1 MKGFLLDD
9 PTLPGACEELLLAT
23 RRIRALPEEG
33 GRGLK
38 GGWLAGGPF
47 KEHRRYVPGDE
58 PRRVDWHAYART
70 GELFVKVFEA
80 DRGKVLPL
88 LLDLSSSMEFGG
100 PPRWISALRAAA
112 ALVYTGLALAERV
125 DLMISFGGPR
135 TAFLSLRGGADLQEG
150 WRFLQEARPGGRG
163 GAQSAMRAL
172 LKNRRGGVLWW
183 ISDFF
188 PFDGPALSHAVERR
202 FRVRGILPLVP
213 QDGEPSPPRLVRL
226 RGLEGEGE
234 APLQVTNRLLER
246 VGRIWEE
253 EMERVQS
260 RLAGTGG
267 GLFRLRPGRAVED
280 LAPALV

>member
-1 MKGFLLDD
+1 MKRILSED
-9 PTLPGACEELLLAT
+9 PSLPGACEELLLAT

-38 GGWLAGGPF
+38 GGWVAGGPF

-88 LLDLSSSMEFGG
+88 LVDLSSSMEFGS
-100 PPRWISALRAAA
+100 PPRWIQALRAAA

-125 DLMISFGGPR
+125 EVMLSFGGPR
-135 TAFLSLRGGADLQEG
+135 MKALTLRGGGDLLEG
-150 WRFLQEARPGGRG
+150 WRFLETARPGGRG
-163 GAQSAMRAL
+163 GAEAAMQSL
-172 LKNRRGGVLWW
+172 LRRRRGGVLWW

-188 PFDGPALSHAVERR
+188 PFDGPAFGLAVERR
-202 FRVRGILPLVP
+202 FRVRGILPLVS
-213 QDGEPSPPRLVRL
+213 QDAEPSPPRVVRL

-234 APLQVTNRLLER
+234 VPLQVTNRLKER
-246 VGRIWEE
+246 VGRLWEE
-253 EMERVQS
+253 EMERVQA
-260 RLAGTGG
+260 RLAQTGG
-267 GLFRLRPGRAVED
+267 GLFRLRPTRAVED

>member
-1 MKGFLLDD
+1 MKRILLDD
-9 PTLPGACEELLLAT
+9 PALPGVCEELLLAT

-38 GGWLAGGPF
+38 GGWVAGGPF

-88 LLDLSSSMEFGG
+88 LVDLSSSMEFGS

-112 ALVYTGLALAERV
+112 GLVYAGLALAERV
-125 DLMISFGGPR
+125 DLVLSFGGPR
-135 TAFLSLRGGADLQEG
+135 TASLSLRGGGQLLEG
-150 WRFLQEARPGGRG
+150 WAFLEKARPGGRG
-163 GAQSAMRAL
+163 GAQAGMRDL
-172 LKNRRGGVLWW
+172 LRNRRGGVLWW

-188 PFDGPALSHAVERR
+188 PFDDSAFAHAVERR
-202 FRVRGILPLVP
+202 FRVRGIFPLVP
-213 QDGEPSPPRLVRL
+213 QDGEPSPPRSVRL

-234 APLQVTNRLLER
+234 IPLQVTRGLRER
-246 VGRIWEE
+246 VGRLWEG
-253 EMERVQS
+253 EMERIQA
-260 RLAGTGG
+260 RLAQTGG
-267 GLFRLRPGRAVED
+267 GLFRLRTSHPVQD